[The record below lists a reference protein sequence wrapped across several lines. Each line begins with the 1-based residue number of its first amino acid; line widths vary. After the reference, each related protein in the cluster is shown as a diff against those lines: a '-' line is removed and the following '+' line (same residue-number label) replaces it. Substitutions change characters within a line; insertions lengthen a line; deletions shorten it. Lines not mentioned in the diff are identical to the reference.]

1 MDELHLD
8 GNSAA
13 GLLQEVFPFEM
24 STTSSRC
31 QGCGAIEPLGALMN
45 YAGAGQV
52 LRCPH
57 CESVLMTSQI
67 SQLILS
73 RSSVVPLVVNF
84 QSMRR
89 R

>member
-1 MDELHLD
+1 MDELRLD

-24 STTSSRC
+24 TTTSSRC
-31 QGCGAIEPLGALMN
+31 QGCGAIEPLGALMS

-57 CESVLMTSQI
+57 CESVVLRIVHSDGRYW
-67 SQLILS
+67 LD
-73 RSSVVPLVVNF
+73 
-84 QSMRR
+84 MRGAAYVELR
-89 R
+89 QT